1 MQKFRFRLDSVLRLR
16 ALRLSTERDK
26 LVQTLAELE
35 KIEKAIAAL
44 AAERA
49 AAVEFVKTEPG
60 TGTTELR
67 ALAAY
72 LLTYEARVA
81 TLRKSL
87 EVARVRTEDQRQR
100 VIAAD
105 RDERLLIKL
114 KDKRLTEWQA
124 EADRELE
131 ILAQESW
138 NSVHFDRNS

>member
-16 ALRLSTERDK
+16 ALRLSMERDK
-26 LVQTLAELE
+26 LGQAMAEMSRL
-35 KIEKAIAAL
+35 EKAIAAL

-49 AAVEFVKTEPG
+49 AAVEFVKNEPG
-60 TGTTELR
+60 TGNTELR

-72 LLTYEARVA
+72 LLAYDSRVA
-81 TLRKSL
+81 ALQKSL
-87 EVARVRTEDQRQR
+87 EVARVRCEEQRKR

-114 KDKRLTEWQA
+114 KDKRHTEWQA
-124 EADRELE
+124 AADRELE

-138 NSVHFDRNS
+138 NSVHFERNS

>member
-16 ALRLSTERDK
+16 AMRLSTERDR
-26 LVQTLAELE
+26 LGQTMAEMSR
-35 KIEKAIAAL
+35 IEKAISAL

-49 AAVEFVKTEPG
+49 AAVEFVKNEPG
-60 TGTTELR
+60 AGNTELR

-72 LLTYEARVA
+72 LLAYDSRVA
-81 TLRKSL
+81 ALTKSL
-87 EVARVRTEDQRQR
+87 EVARVRTEEQRQR

-114 KDKRLTEWQA
+114 KDKRRSEWQA
-124 EADRELE
+124 SADRELE

-138 NSVHFDRNS
+138 NSVHFDRDS